1 MILPSE
7 IKQLS
12 SVVQITPFVEVLL
25 KNSSFCTPEDEIN
38 KLKEVANKGTPL
50 KFIKGNGEYVGV
62 FVITE
67 ISSVTEQ
74 ASNEGDFI
82 SIQVDLKLIEYTGP
96 IPEENEQQGGLK
108 KK

>member
-1 MILPSE
+1 MQESYWGYW
-7 IKQLS
+7 
-12 SVVQITPFVEVLL
+12 FVLL
-25 KNSSFCTPEDEIN
+25 GIFITVIMMLANDATTTDTQDYYQ
-38 KLKEVANKGTPL
+38 LKEVANKGTPL

-96 IPEENEQQGGLK
+96 IPEENKQQGGLK